1 MDSNQLK
8 QYFWLTVTTATAV
21 VTGAKKRKMK
31 SEPDSSSSSS
41 KSSSPAA
48 AVLLPLT
55 LRRPC
60 PPPTKRVYGNLD
72 LAAFVGLLRQQG
84 FKNPKVE
91 EGAGGNGAIVE
102 IDADTLITIE
112 EGSTHIICEGQETM
126 REKLRDILLECLP
139 KF

>member
-48 AVLLPLT
+48 AILPLT

>member
-1 MDSNQLK
+1 MIS
-8 QYFWLTVTTATAV
+8 V
-21 VTGAKKRKMK
+21 VH
-31 SEPDSSSSSS
+31 SIPI
-41 KSSSPAA
+41 
-48 AVLLPLT
+48 
-55 LRRPC
+55 RRPC
-60 PPPTKRVYGNLD
+60 PPPAKRVHGNLD

-91 EGAGGNGAIVE
+91 EGAGGSGAIVE